1 MPKHRN
7 SIIADPEI
15 LTIEVDAVEGSVSLS
30 QSVSFGLIVTELVIN
45 ALKHA
50 YPVDQG
56 GIIRVSYVTDGTVWT
71 LEVKD
76 DGVGMPLDDRP
87 AAVAGLGTNI
97 VEALARQLKA
107 NVSRKEANPGTRITI
122 RHEDAGNPEVE
133 LMPKVAAL

>member
-1 MPKHRN
+1 MRKHRN

-56 GIIRVSYVTDGTVWT
+56 GIIRVSYVTDGSAWT
-71 LEVKD
+71 LEVED
-76 DGVGMPLDDRP
+76 DGEGPTSSKRWH
-87 AAVAGLGTNI
+87 G
-97 VEALARQLKA
+97 
-107 NVSRKEANPGTRITI
+107 S
-122 RHEDAGNPEVE
+122 
-133 LMPKVAAL
+133 